1 MEQKENDS
9 AGILI
14 PPPIFFFI
22 SLTFGLLLEYFSPIN
37 IYVNIPLVPRAIFGS
52 IFIMISGYFA
62 VSAFVVL
69 INNKTTFDTSKATT
83 KIVIKGSFRISRN
96 PLYFSLLL
104 LLFGIAVIFFSI
116 WLFLMVPV
124 LYIVLLFKAVKPEE
138 RYLTQKFEKEYLE
151 YSSKV
156 RRWV

>member
-9 AGILI
+9 ADIRI

-22 SLTFGLLLEYFSPIN
+22 SLAFGLLLEYFLPIDIN
-37 IYVNIPLVPRAIFGS
+37 IPQVPRAIFGS
-52 IFIMISGYFA
+52 IFIIISGYFA

-69 INNKTTFDTSKATT
+69 INNKTTFDTSKSTT
-83 KIVIKGSFRISRN
+83 KIVTKGSFRISRN

-104 LLFGIAVIFFSI
+104 LLFGIAVLFFSI

-138 RYLTQKFEKEYLE
+138 RYLTQKFGKEYLE

>member
-9 AGILI
+9 ADIRI

-22 SLTFGLLLEYFSPIN
+22 SLAFGLLLEYFLPIN
-37 IYVNIPLVPRAIFGS
+37 INIPQVPRAIFGS
-52 IFIMISGYFA
+52 IFIIISGYFA

-69 INNKTTFDTSKATT
+69 INNKTTFDTSKSTT
-83 KIVIKGSFRISRN
+83 KIVTKGSFRISRN

-104 LLFGIAVIFFSI
+104 LLFGIAVLFFSI

-138 RYLTQKFEKEYLE
+138 RYLTQKFGKEYLE

>member
-9 AGILI
+9 ADIRI

-22 SLTFGLLLEYFSPIN
+22 SLAFGLLLEYFLPIDIN
-37 IYVNIPLVPRAIFGS
+37 IPQVPRAIFGS
-52 IFIMISGYFA
+52 IFIIISGYFA

-69 INNKTTFDTSKATT
+69 INNKTTFDTSKSTT
-83 KIVIKGSFRISRN
+83 KIVTKGSFRISRN

-138 RYLTQKFEKEYLE
+138 RYLTQKFGKEYLE

>member
-9 AGILI
+9 AGIRI

-22 SLTFGLLLEYFSPIN
+22 SLAFGLLLEYFLPIN
-37 IYVNIPLVPRAIFGS
+37 ILSPQVPRAIFGS
-52 IFIMISGYFA
+52 IFIIISGYFS

-69 INNKTTFDTSKATT
+69 INHKTTFDTSKSTT
-83 KIVIKGSFRISRN
+83 KIVTKGSFRISRN

-104 LLFGIAVIFFSI
+104 LLFGIAVLFFSI

-138 RYLTQKFEKEYLE
+138 RYLTQKFGTEYLE

>member
-9 AGILI
+9 ADIRI

-22 SLTFGLLLEYFSPIN
+22 SLAFGLLLEYFLPIIIN
-37 IYVNIPLVPRAIFGS
+37 IPQVPRAIFGS
-52 IFIMISGYFA
+52 IFIIISGCFA

-69 INNKTTFDTSKATT
+69 INNKTTFDTSKSTT
-83 KIVIKGSFRISRN
+83 KIVTKGSFRISRN

-104 LLFGIAVIFFSI
+104 LLFGIAVIIFSI

-124 LYIVLLFKAVKPEE
+124 LYIVLLFKAIKPEE
-138 RYLTQKFEKEYLE
+138 RYLTQKFGKEYLE

-156 RRWV
+156 RRWI

>member
-1 MEQKENDS
+1 MKQKENDS
-9 AGILI
+9 AGIRI

-22 SLTFGLLLEYFSPIN
+22 SLAFGLLLEYFFPIDIN
-37 IYVNIPLVPRAIFGS
+37 IPQVPRAVLGS
-52 IFIMISGYFA
+52 IFIMISGCFA

-69 INNKTTFDTSKATT
+69 IDNKTTFDTSKSTT
-83 KIVIKGSFRISRN
+83 KIVTKGSFRISRN
-96 PLYFSLLL
+96 PLYFALLL
-104 LLFGIAVIFFSI
+104 LLFGIAVILFSI

-124 LYIVLLFKAVKPEE
+124 LYVVLLFKAVKPEE
-138 RYLTQKFEKEYLE
+138 RYLTQKFGKAYLD

>member
-9 AGILI
+9 ADIRI

-22 SLTFGLLLEYFSPIN
+22 SLAFGLLLEYFLPIDIN
-37 IYVNIPLVPRAIFGS
+37 IPQVPRAIFGS
-52 IFIMISGYFA
+52 IFIIFSGYFA

-69 INNKTTFDTSKATT
+69 INNKTTFDTSKSTT
-83 KIVIKGSFRISRN
+83 KIVTKGSFRISRN

-138 RYLTQKFEKEYLE
+138 RYLTQKFGKEYLE

>member
-9 AGILI
+9 ADIRI

-22 SLTFGLLLEYFSPIN
+22 SLAFGLLLEYFLPIN
-37 IYVNIPLVPRAIFGS
+37 INIPQVPRAIFSS
-52 IFIMISGYFA
+52 IFIIFSGYFA

-69 INNKTTFDTSKATT
+69 INNKTTFDTSKSTT
-83 KIVIKGSFRISRN
+83 KIVTKGSFRISRN

-138 RYLTQKFEKEYLE
+138 RYLTQKFGKEYLE